1 MNENNLPGTF
11 TPCFDLFSECYP
23 KHIDR
28 IFGKVYRFA
37 QNKEK
42 ACTASIDRIAKELN
56 LSYSTIIRTLDYLIK
71 VGFIIDK
78 TPNLRNHPH
87 TYLIN
92 YDLLDYHLAE
102 FEKYNRNSK
111 AIIIVGSSDLLTNS
125 AIADLP
131 SDNLE
136 STDGMSNLPS
146 AMSNLPSAMSNLP
159 TASSELPSD
168 SFNLTDEDKDNLID
182 NLRDSQG
189 FSLENPETFS
199 EDSFNNE
206 WYKNSDDYQSI
217 INNPIPAYE
226 AKTNNIYDVITAAD
240 TADLSANDEKII
252 LEAIEA
258 EARKTFEAIGFI
270 EDIPTPIKKEESII
284 DAVEESY
291 AELLKRNLSP
301 TPIVKIEY
309 ETKYPENP
317 EEFITLARIKIPQS
331 KEPNKALCRLFIELF
346 GKEKE
351 PKIYSIIG
359 KLIKQFDTKVILEA
373 IIKIYNN
380 DDEFYP
386 DKLLP
391 YLLTIC
397 KDLNKRW
404 NEERE
409 IETRFDIDLG
419 QKIKE
424 MING

>member
-1 MNENNLPGTF
+1 
-11 TPCFDLFSECYP
+11 
-23 KHIDR
+23 
-28 IFGKVYRFA
+28 
-37 QNKEK
+37 
-42 ACTASIDRIAKELN
+42 
-56 LSYSTIIRTLDYLIK
+56 
-71 VGFIIDK
+71 
-78 TPNLRNHPH
+78 
-87 TYLIN
+87 
-92 YDLLDYHLAE
+92 
-102 FEKYNRNSK
+102 
-111 AIIIVGSSDLLTNS
+111 
-125 AIADLP
+125 
-131 SDNLE
+131 
-136 STDGMSNLPS
+136 
-146 AMSNLPSAMSNLP
+146 MSNLPSAMSNLP